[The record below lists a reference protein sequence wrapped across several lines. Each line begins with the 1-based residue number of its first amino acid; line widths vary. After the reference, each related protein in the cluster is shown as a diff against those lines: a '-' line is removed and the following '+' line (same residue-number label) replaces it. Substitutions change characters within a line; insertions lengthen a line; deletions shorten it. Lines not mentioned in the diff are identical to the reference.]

1 MTTLEI
7 ILMCVIVWL
16 VGIVVIFFWNEK
28 PRGEELLI
36 FIWFIAIPVCSIYES
51 LKHRKVPYNVKSG
64 WDENHACILKLPFG
78 WEKFIKYSDLYVWGN
93 LTDKENFTE
102 QDVAENLKNLYSLS
116 KRKIRYIRKTKQL
129 TKITNKLKEKYR

>member
-7 ILMCVIVWL
+7 VLICVIVWL

-28 PRGEELLI
+28 PRGEEFLI
-36 FIWFIAIPVCSIYES
+36 FIWFIAIPVCSLYES
-51 LKHRKVPYNVKSG
+51 LKHRKVPYNVKCG

-129 TKITNKLKEKYR
+129 TKITNKLKEKYK